1 MRSLLVT
8 GIAILAAA
16 VPAEQLTLD
25 LRGDVLFASARKLDL
40 IQPRLLAQLKRGS
53 SVAFDFQMSLW
64 VGNRD
69 TVNRR
74 AFERFVVSYDL
85 WEERFAVTTLR
96 KPQARVT
103 GLAAA
108 NVGTWCLQNLGLPT
122 PRISAA
128 DKLWVRL
135 DVRAAENRQEVEL
148 AADDG
153 LSLSNLIE
161 VFSRGTK
168 AGESRWSLESGPVA
182 VATLRAREAEK
193 NP

>member
-1 MRSLLVT
+1 MRAFLAS

-25 LRGDVLFASARKLDL
+25 LRGDQLFAAARKLDL

-53 SVAFDFQMSLW
+53 TVAFDFQLSLW
-64 VGNRD
+64 VGSHD
-69 TVNRR
+69 TVSRR

-103 GLAAA
+103 GLAAQ
-108 NVGTWCLQNLGLPT
+108 NVAGWCLQNLGMPT
-122 PRISAA
+122 PRLTPA
-128 DKLWVRL
+128 DKMWVRL
-135 DVRAAENRQEVEL
+135 DVRAAENRRDVEL
-148 AADDG
+148 SGDEG
-153 LSLSNLIE
+153 LSLTNLIE
-161 VFSRGTK
+161 VFSRS
-168 AGESRWSLESGPVA
+168 ANSGEARWNLESGPILF
-182 VATLRAREAEK
+182 ATLRAREAEK